1 MTERDETA
9 REGDTGGHPSALSA
23 AVLRIGASL
32 DLDTV
37 LREVVE
43 TARALTGAGCGATAT
58 VDELGRPGD
67 FVTSG
72 LTEDEHRAL
81 EGWPDGHGLFAH
93 LAGLAAPLRL
103 ADLAEFVNALVPTP
117 CPIDCGAFQG
127 TPMRHRGVHVGSFF
141 LGTKAG
147 GFTDADEE
155 VLVLLAAQAAA
166 AVANAR
172 AHREERRARA
182 GLEAL
187 VETCP
192 VGVVVLDAATG
203 ALASLNREARRI
215 TAGLVSPELPVERL
229 AGAMTCRRGDGR
241 AVTLDD
247 LGRGETIRAEEVELS
262 VPGGASVRT
271 LLDATPIRAEDG
283 AVERLVVILQD
294 LEPFEALA
302 RSRADFLST
311 VSHELRTPLAAI
323 KGSAATAL
331 EGAREP
337 DRAELR
343 QFLRIVG
350 EQADRMDGL
359 IGDLLDAGRIGA
371 GLIAVDPEPGELAG
385 LVERARTAFTGAG
398 GRHAVTVD
406 LAPDLPR
413 VMADPRRVVQVLD
426 NLLTNAARHS
436 PAASPIRVAAEQD
449 GAHVAVSVA
458 DSGEGV
464 PSERLPHLFRRH
476 GGIDRGEGG
485 ASGLGL
491 VICRGL
497 VEAHGGRI
505 RAESAGPGRGTTI
518 TFTLPAAEE
527 APAAAVP
534 ASASPE
540 GRGRT
545 PVLVVDDDPHALRQ
559 MRDALAA
566 AGYEPATAAEPGGV
580 SRLIETRH
588 PALAVLD
595 LVLPG
600 ADGIELMRTL
610 PALADLP
617 VIFVS
622 AYGRGET
629 IAQALEAG
637 AADYIVKPFSPA
649 ELVARV
655 GVALNRHG
663 CVCGKVSRHHR
674 RQRRSVS
681 TGTPHCRATASSRTS
696 PVRTSALVTTNSGAT
711 RKRRPKLRLRGERPL
726 QRANDA
732 AVAAHFE
739 IPCLPIHRCEQ
750 LRRQVNGVAHDGWNM
765 NLFESVQR
773 MSLCT
778 FRMLSPAATRPGST
792 TFALIPRRQSL
803 FPRREFAN
811 FIASTPNRAANFRHP
826 RCGTAV
832 TSMIAVPN
840 ANRVPAGR
848 FSLPRPRST
857 KS

>member
-1 MTERDETA
+1 M
-9 REGDTGGHPSALSA
+9 
-23 AVLRIGASL
+23 LRIGASL

-37 LREVVE
+37 LMEVVDA
-43 TARALTGAGCGATAT
+43 ARALTGAACGAIAT
-58 VDELGRPGD
+58 VDAAGRPGD

-103 ADLAEFVNALVPTP
+103 ADLAEFVNALVPSP

-141 LGTKAG
+141 LGTKEG

-182 GLEAL
+182 DLEAL

-203 ALASLNREARRI
+203 ALVSFNREARRI

-247 LGRGETIRAEEVELS
+247 LGRGETVRAEEVELS

-294 LEPFEALA
+294 LAPFEALA
-302 RSRADFLST
+302 RS
-311 VSHELRTPLAAI
+311 
-323 KGSAATAL
+323 
-331 EGAREP
+331 
-337 DRAELR
+337 RAELR

-350 EQADRMDGL
+350 EQADRMDAL

-371 GLIAVDPEPGELAG
+371 GVMPVDPEAQALAG
-385 LVERARTAFTGAG
+385 LVERARIAFAGAG
-398 GRHAVTVD
+398 GRRAVVVD
-406 LAPDLPR
+406 LPPDLPR
-413 VMADPRRVVQVLD
+413 VMADPRRIVQVLD
-426 NLLTNAARHS
+426 NLLTNAARHA
-436 PAASPIRVAAEQD
+436 PEAAPIRVAAVRD

-458 DSGEGV
+458 DDGEGIA
-464 PSERLPHLFRRH
+464 PERIPHLFRRH
-476 GGIDRGEGG
+476 AGIDGG
-485 ASGLGL
+485 VGGGSGLGL

-505 RAESAGPGRGTTI
+505 RAESAGPGRGTTV
-518 TFTLPAAEE
+518 TFTLPAVED
-527 APAAAVP
+527 APAASVP
-534 ASASPE
+534 ASVFPD
-540 GRGRT
+540 GRGGI
-545 PVLVVDDDPHALRQ
+545 PILVVDDDPHALRG

-566 AGYEPATAAEPGGV
+566 AGYDPVTAAGPGEV
-580 SRLIETRH
+580 ARLVETRR

-711 RKRRPKLRLRGERPL
+711 RKRRPKLRPRGERPL
-726 QRANDA
+726 QRANDV

-811 FIASTPNRAANFRHP
+811 FIASTPNRAANFLHP
-826 RCGTAV
+826 RWGTAV
-832 TSMIAVPN
+832 TSMTAVPN
-840 ANRVPAGR
+840 ASRVPAGR
-848 FSLPRPRST
+848 FSLPRSRST

>member
-9 REGDTGGHPSALSA
+9 REEDDGKHPSALSA

-37 LREVVE
+37 LAEVVE
-43 TARALTGAGCGATAT
+43 AARALTGAGCGAIAT
-58 VDELGRPGD
+58 VDAAGRPGD

-72 LTEDEHRAL
+72 LTEDEQRAL
-81 EGWPDGHGLFAH
+81 EEWPDGHGLFAH
-93 LAGLAAPLRL
+93 LAGLAAPIRL
-103 ADLAEFVNALVPTP
+103 VDLAEFVNALIPSP

-141 LGTKAG
+141 LGTKEG

-182 GLEAL
+182 DLEAL

-215 TAGLVSPELPVERL
+215 VAGLVSPELPVERL

-241 AVTLDD
+241 TVTLDD
-247 LGRGETIRAEEVELS
+247 LGRGETVRAEEVELS

-271 LLDATPIRAEDG
+271 LLDATPIRSEDG

-302 RSRADFLST
+302 RSRAEFLST
-311 VSHELRTPLAAI
+311 VSHELRAPLAAI
-323 KGSAATAL
+323 KGSAAAAL

-337 DRAELR
+337 DRSELR

-350 EQADRMDGL
+350 EQADRMNGL

-371 GLIAVDPEPGELAG
+371 GVMPVDPEAQELAG
-385 LVERARTAFTGAG
+385 LIERARTAFAGAG
-398 GRHAVTVD
+398 GKHAVVVD
-406 LAPDLPR
+406 LPSDLPR
-413 VMADPRRVVQVLD
+413 VMADPRRIVQVLD
-426 NLLTNAARHS
+426 NLLGNAARHS
-436 PAASPIRVAAEQD
+436 PEAAPIRVAAARD
-449 GAHVAVSVA
+449 GALVAVSVA
-458 DSGEGV
+458 DDGEGIA
-464 PSERLPHLFRRH
+464 PERLAHLFRRH
-476 GGIDRGEGG
+476 AGMDGGVGG
-485 ASGLGL
+485 GSGLGL

-505 RAESAGPGRGTTI
+505 RAESAGPGRGATI

-527 APAAAVP
+527 TPAVSVP
-534 ASASPE
+534 ASVSPDR
-540 GRGRT
+540 RGGT
-545 PVLVVDDDPHALRQ
+545 AILVVDDDPHALRG

-566 AGYEPATAAEPGGV
+566 AGYDPVTAAGPGGV
-580 SRLIETRH
+580 ARLIETRR

-629 IAQALEAG
+629 IARALEAG

-655 GVALNRHG
+655 GVALNRHAAPESFVLG
-663 CVCGKVSRHHR
+663 DLAID
-674 RQRRSVS
+674 
-681 TGTPHCRATASSRTS
+681 RATRRVTVAGK
-696 PVRTSALVTTNSGAT
+696 PVRLTAIEYRILHTLSLDAGGAT
-711 RKRRPKLRLRGERPL
+711 TYETLRRRVWGDRGGANRETMRNAIRKLRGKLGDDARNPRYILSERGLGYRMPGP
-726 QRANDA
+726 D
-732 AVAAHFE
+732 
-739 IPCLPIHRCEQ
+739 
-750 LRRQVNGVAHDGWNM
+750 DG
-765 NLFESVQR
+765 
-773 MSLCT
+773 
-778 FRMLSPAATRPGST
+778 
-792 TFALIPRRQSL
+792 
-803 FPRREFAN
+803 
-811 FIASTPNRAANFRHP
+811 
-826 RCGTAV
+826 
-832 TSMIAVPN
+832 
-840 ANRVPAGR
+840 
-848 FSLPRPRST
+848 
-857 KS
+857 

>member
-1 MTERDETA
+1 LTERDETA
-9 REGDTGGHPSALSA
+9 QEAVPGAPPSVFSA

-37 LREVVE
+37 LREVVDG
-43 TARALTGAGCGATAT
+43 ARALTGAECGAIAT
-58 VDELGRPGD
+58 VDAAGRPGD

-72 LTEDEHRAL
+72 LTEEEHRAL
-81 EGWPDGHGLFAH
+81 ETWPDGPELFAH

-103 ADLAEFVNALVPTP
+103 ADLADYVNALVPSP

-127 TPMRHRGVHVGSFF
+127 TPMRHRGAHVGSFF
-141 LGTKAG
+141 LGGKQG
-147 GFTDADEE
+147 GFTEADEA

-166 AVANAR
+166 AVAHAR

-182 GLEAL
+182 DLEAL

-203 ALASLNREARRI
+203 TLASCNREARRI
-215 TAGLVSPELPVERL
+215 VAGLVSPELPVERMP
-229 AGAMTCRRGDGR
+229 GAMTCRRGDGR
-241 AVTLDD
+241 EMTLDD
-247 LGRGETIRAEEVELS
+247 LARAETVRAEEVELS
-262 VPGGASVRT
+262 VPGGARVRT
-271 LLDATPIRAEDG
+271 LLDATPIASEDG
-283 AVERLVVILQD
+283 AVERVVVTMQD
-294 LEPFEALA
+294 LAPFEALA
-302 RSRADFLST
+302 RSRAEFLST

-323 KGSAATAL
+323 KGSATTAL

-371 GLIAVDPEPGELAG
+371 GIMPVDPEAQALAG
-385 LVERARTAFTGAG
+385 LVERARTAFAGAG
-398 GRHAVTVD
+398 GKHAVVVD
-406 LAPDLPR
+406 LPPDLPR
-413 VMADPRRVVQVLD
+413 VMADARRIVQVLD
-426 NLLTNAARHS
+426 NLLSNAARHS
-436 PAASPIRVAAEQD
+436 PQASPIRVAAQAE

-458 DSGEGV
+458 DSGEGMA
-464 PSERLPHLFRRH
+464 PERLAHLFRRH
-476 GGIDRGEGG
+476 AGLDGGVGG

-505 RAESAGPGRGTTI
+505 RAESEGPGRGTTV

-534 ASASPE
+534 AAASRD

-545 PVLVVDDDPHALRQ
+545 AILVVDDDPHALRE

-566 AGYEPATAAEPGGV
+566 AGYAPATATGPGEV
-580 SRLIETRH
+580 ARLVETTH

-610 PALADLP
+610 PAFADLP

-655 GVALNRHG
+655 GVALHRHAAPG
-663 CVCGKVSRHHR
+663 PFVLGDLAIDRAR
-674 RQRRSVS
+674 RRVTVAGR
-681 TGTPHCRATASSRTS
+681 
-696 PVRTSALVTTNSGAT
+696 PVRLTAIEYKLLHTLSLDAGGATTWEALVRRVWGDRGGANPQAV
-711 RKRRPKLRLRGERPL
+711 RNAIRKLRRKIGDDARNPRYILSERGLGYRMPG
-726 QRANDA
+726 
-732 AVAAHFE
+732 
-739 IPCLPIHRCEQ
+739 P
-750 LRRQVNGVAHDGWNM
+750 HD
-765 NLFESVQR
+765 
-773 MSLCT
+773 T
-778 FRMLSPAATRPGST
+778 
-792 TFALIPRRQSL
+792 
-803 FPRREFAN
+803 
-811 FIASTPNRAANFRHP
+811 
-826 RCGTAV
+826 
-832 TSMIAVPN
+832 
-840 ANRVPAGR
+840 
-848 FSLPRPRST
+848 
-857 KS
+857 